1 MARKFEELRARMSPA
16 AREKSHRLAQRM
28 RDESAVGG
36 DVTESSLPEETRHA
50 MRDVRNGNVTR
61 CESLEQ
67 LFRELEI

>member
-1 MARKFEELRARMSPA
+1 MALDTMRRIVGKLETLPA
-16 AREKSHRLAQRM
+16 SAIV
-28 RDESAVGG
+28 DVESVIDGYVA
-36 DVTESSLPEETRHA
+36 ESSLPEETRRA